1 MTKLASVVKLW
12 QKRWFRAAVY
22 GVVLVGLSIGL
33 AYLMGQLFARFNISQ
48 AEFAPLACLIV
59 FGSTLVMNTTI
70 IVPVPIATAIMM
82 AAALQWNPV
91 LISLAA
97 SIGGSLG
104 ELSGYYAGLL
114 GKKVIAAESIV
125 GYERVATWMDRY
137 GPLTIFLLAFIP
149 FMPFDIGGMIA
160 GGARMPMWKFL
171 LPCWVGKFPKYILL
185 CYAAKFGIQF
195 LPSCSF

>member
-1 MTKLASVVKLW
+1 MTKLTPLVKLW
-12 QKRWFRAAVY
+12 QKRWFRATAY
-22 GVVLVGLSIGL
+22 GVILIGLSIGL
-33 AYLMGQLFARFNISQ
+33 AYLLMRLAAQFDISQ
-48 AEFAPLACLIV
+48 AKFAPLAYLIV

-82 AAALQWNPV
+82 AAALQWNLV

-125 GYERVATWMDRY
+125 GYERIATWMGRY

-149 FMPFDIGGMIA
+149 FMPFDIGGIIA
-160 GGARMPMWKFL
+160 GGSRMPVWKFL
-171 LPCWVGKFPKYILL
+171 LPCWAGKFPKYILL
-185 CYAAKFGIQF
+185 CYAFKIGILQF
-195 LPSCSF
+195 LPTLF